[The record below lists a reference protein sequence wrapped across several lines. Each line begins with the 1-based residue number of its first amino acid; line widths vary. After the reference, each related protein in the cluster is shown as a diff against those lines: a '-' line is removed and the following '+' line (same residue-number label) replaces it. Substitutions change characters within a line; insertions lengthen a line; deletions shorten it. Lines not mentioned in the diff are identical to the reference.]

1 MYLPRAQISQLYTHL
16 QRIAHPSKNNAVI
29 LTSLSVDSICAL
41 RILESLFKRDY
52 IAYQSI
58 PVSGYAELQE
68 HGAANAR
75 RLSRQ
80 HGGEGGVIICLGLG
94 GAVALEDML
103 ALDGSG
109 DPDALQDH
117 GVEVWVI
124 DSHRPLNLENVF
136 GGHADSSSN
145 NQNISR
151 RPGVTEGRVNPG
163 YRPGNGGI
171 IVWDDGDL
179 EDELQAEKEAYF
191 ALQGMPEITEH
202 DLVLDD
208 GEEDDEDGEEP
219 DEEGDQEDASS
230 SSGQKRKRGA
240 DSDNEHELSDSD
252 WERGRAHRR
261 RRSNSSTSIPIPSSP
276 GGNPLSAQVDIA
288 STPPPMPSSPP
299 KRKEPSA
306 KQMRKEL
313 LKLRRKH
320 EATLDRYYDL
330 GTSSAEPVSSMAY
343 SLASELGREDNDMLW
358 LACVGICSLQILPSG
373 SSARIKHVRELL
385 QDEVRRLNPIP
396 ESELRATQSAEARIP
411 TRARSADDHS
421 IQLSPEPRFMMIRH
435 WSLYDSMQH
444 STYLATRLHLWN
456 DNGKKRLA
464 KLLAKMGI
472 SLQEAGKG
480 FTHMNSELKHS
491 LRKRILKFAEQYNL
505 ADLVPGNNGRSMEGW
520 GFVRSMGWAGTYSA
534 EDIAIVAGALLEVG
548 GESHLFPELK
558 FEHRSNTDFN
568 YNARMR
574 TLPTPPHSS
583 DDGMDTPDDV
593 PDHITNRFNR
603 AYDALAP
610 SLRGFQRIQTAVPI
624 AHKLSRAIFR
634 VGSHIISKGMH
645 KNLTSFRMAIV
656 REGPDVPLFTHPGAL
671 VRLAVW
677 VSEAIRV
684 IEAEKGKRIKPGKDD
699 TLVIA
704 ALDEGRGVYVVVGL
718 GGGHGMGKK
727 FRSKAEMK
735 EREERKKRKE
745 AERIARKAA
754 EKRKREER
762 KRLRKERNE
771 ANGILLSDDERDDDS
786 EEPETEDD
794 DDDSDNSDSENEDDD
809 DEDAHARRKSGP
821 LNRFGQAFQEVV
833 DQTGA
838 RVRIDSFEHSV
849 VEVKKDDFQGFLE
862 ALINKKLVN

>member
-1 MYLPRAQISQLYTHL
+1 MYLPRSHISQLYTHL
-16 QRIAHPSKNNAVI
+16 ERTAHPTKNNAII

-41 RILESLFKRDY
+41 RILESLFRRDC
-52 IAYQSI
+52 IGFQSV

-68 HGAANAR
+68 KGATYAR
-75 RLSRQ
+75 RLMRQ
-80 HGGEGGVIICLGLG
+80 YGGEGGVIICLGLG
-94 GAVALEDML
+94 GAVALDEIL
-103 ALDGSG
+103 GLDAGIDG
-109 DPDALQDH
+109 LEVGVDGMQDH

-136 GGHADSSSN
+136 GGDATSSTNDPST
-145 NQNISR
+145 SR
-151 RPGVTEGRVNPG
+151 RPGVTEGRINPG
-163 YRPGNGGI
+163 YRPGKGGV

-179 EDELQAEKEAYF
+179 EHELQAEKEAYF
-191 ALQGMPEITEH
+191 ALQGMPEITED
-202 DLVLDD
+202 DLALDD
-208 GEEDDEDGEEP
+208 GEDDNEDDEEL
-219 DEEGDQEDASS
+219 DEEEDPDASS
-230 SSGQKRKRGA
+230 RSGQKRKRGA
-240 DSDNEHELSDSD
+240 DFEDEDELSESD
-252 WERGRAHRR
+252 KDRSRAHRR

-276 GGNPLSAQVDIA
+276 GGNPLSAQVDMA

-306 KQMRKEL
+306 KQMRKQL

-373 SSARIKHVRELL
+373 STTRIKHVRELL

-411 TRARSADDHS
+411 TGGRSADDHS

-480 FTHMNSELKHS
+480 FTHMNSELKHT

-520 GFVRSMGWAGTYSA
+520 GFVRAMGWAGTYSA
-534 EDIAIVAGALLEVG
+534 EDIAIVVGALLEVG
-548 GESHLFPELK
+548 GETHLFPELK
-558 FEHRSNTDFN
+558 LEHRSSTDFN

-583 DDGMDTPDDV
+583 DDGMETLDDV
-593 PDHITNRFNR
+593 PDYTSNRFSR
-603 AYDALAP
+603 AYDALVP
-610 SLRGFQRIQTAVPI
+610 SMRGFKRIEAAVPI

-677 VSEAIRV
+677 VNEAIRV
-684 IEAEKGKRIKPGKDD
+684 IEAEKGKRIKAGKDD

-704 ALDEGRGVYVVVGL
+704 ALDEGRGVYVVVDDGTD
-718 GGGHGMGKK
+718 G
-727 FRSKAEMK
+727 
-735 EREERKKRKE
+735 EE
-745 AERIARKAA
+745 
-754 EKRKREER
+754 
-762 KRLRKERNE
+762 
-771 ANGILLSDDERDDDS
+771 G
-786 EEPETEDD
+786 
-794 DDDSDNSDSENEDDD
+794 
-809 DEDAHARRKSGP
+809 HARRKHGP

-862 ALINKKLVN
+862 ALINKQVVN